1 MKKWGAV
8 LKAGALVCALVLV
21 TKASAQPNLTP
32 YQPTGWSGAVAVGNS
47 PGGTGASDDQFDQ
60 GLEGRMELFPGGGE
74 LGRDLRR
81 TCFHDGEEQLALGA
95 KALDKGCGDNAGF
108 PGHVREGELYRAEA
122 LHGACGSGE
131 DLLVGSFAG
140 ARRHYLKGRVA

>member
-47 PGGTGASDDQFDQ
+47 PGGTNYTGTFISSDTLYINWAVANFGNASAINFDIDILVD
-60 GLEGRMELFPGGGE
+60 GTDVAPYFVNFTMNPSTYVFDI
-74 LGRDLRR
+74 DLNIGSLSVG
-81 TCFHDGEEQLALGA
+81 THTVEVIADLPN
-95 KALDKGCGDNAGF
+95 DI
-108 PGHVREGELYRAEA
+108 AE
-122 LHGACGSGE
+122 
-131 DLLVGSFAG
+131 
-140 ARRHYLKGRVA
+140 